1 MNRFPLMWQISHFYS
16 FSDFSI
22 DFFTCHSFPERRGD
36 SLTMFIIKRIQNGCE
51 VKANC
56 ADIKA
61 KRFCRHYPETHNS
74 QSSSSSVVG
83 RAMTQ
88 SPPPLLFYLAFNFG
102 RPSDAR
108 KRSSARTL
116 SGLDSIPF
124 YLFLFPKKKEDIFFF
139 FHVCVCVMEKCK

>member
-1 MNRFPLMWQISHFYS
+1 LNRFPLMWQISHFYS

-51 VKANC
+51 DKANC

-88 SPPPLLFYLAFNFG
+88 SPPPPSYSTWLSTSVG
-102 RPSDAR
+102 RATPGNGRAR
-108 KRSSARTL
+108 AL

>member
-51 VKANC
+51 DKANC

-108 KRSSARTL
+108 KRSSARAL
-116 SGLDSIPF
+116 RIGFHSILPF
-124 YLFLFPKKKEDIFFF
+124 LVSKKKRRYFLLLPC
-139 FHVCVCVMEKCK
+139 VCVCDGKM